1 MNYDAKEIKQFK
13 EELKLAIKEFMKY
26 TESEDYMGVILRGH
40 LYIENELTQLIQKI
54 LIKPDKISLPYF
66 STKLDAAY
74 ALGAIDD
81 EWYGAFKKM
90 NKIRNKYAHDLGYE
104 FVEEDFSD
112 LISTLSKDAKYEYV
126 KNLAREEILNDFRK
140 AIDGN
145 TYETTLKDRL
155 RLLFSDFM
163 IYIKQQNQ
171 TIDLVWKEICVTKEA
186 EILGWRIEKSKALA
200 LDRTEDGITS
210 DVNKP

>member
-1 MNYDAKEIKQFK
+1 MSYDAKETKQLK
-13 EELKLAIKEFMKY
+13 EELKFAIKEFMKY

-40 LYIENELTQLIQKI
+40 LYIENELTQLIKKI

-66 STKLDAAY
+66 ATKLDAAY
-74 ALGAIDD
+74 ALGAIAD

-126 KNLAREEILNDFRK
+126 KNLERKEILNDFRK
-140 AIDGN
+140 VIDGN

-155 RLLFSDFM
+155 RLLLSDFM

-171 TIDLVWKEICVTKEA
+171 MIDLVWKEICVTKEA
-186 EILGWRIEKSKALA
+186 EILGWRIEGSKALG
-200 LDRTEDGITS
+200 LDRTKDGI
-210 DVNKP
+210 